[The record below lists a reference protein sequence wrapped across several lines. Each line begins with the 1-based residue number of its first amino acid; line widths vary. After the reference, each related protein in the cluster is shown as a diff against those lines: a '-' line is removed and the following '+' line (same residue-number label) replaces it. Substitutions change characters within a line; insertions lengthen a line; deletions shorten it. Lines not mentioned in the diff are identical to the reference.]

1 MRQSKEVILRI
12 YKISKLMFSLP
23 NRKIIFAAFAA
34 AGSARAQNITRTEK
48 DKAVAILKSSKKGV
62 LEATKGLSETRWNF
76 QAAPGKWSIAECLE
90 HIATAEDFIPGL
102 DKNNVMKVPAAPDR
116 DTARIDAGVF
126 GHVPYRSVKSQAPEP
141 IKPTN
146 RCGSPEASIKH
157 FVENRDHRSVRQEHS
172 RSARPRQ

>member
-1 MRQSKEVILRI
+1 MRQSKEVIPRI

-34 AGSARAQNITRTEK
+34 AGSARAQNITRAEK
-48 DKAVAILKSSKKGV
+48 DKAVAVLKNSKKGV
-62 LEATKGLSETRWNF
+62 LQATKGLSETQWNF

-90 HIATAEDFIPGL
+90 HIAGAEDFIPGL
-102 DKNNVMKVPAAPDR
+102 DKNSVMKVPAAPDR
-116 DTARIDAGVF
+116 DTARIDAGVL
-126 GHVPYRSVKSQAPEP
+126 GHVPDRSVKAQAPEP
-141 IKPTN
+141 IKPAN
-146 RCGSPEASIKH
+146 RYGSPEASIKH